1 MSVFLPPETIT
12 VKRRK
17 RGAEDAPV
25 DFLRVEGS
33 KRSRNGEGSWV
44 YRLKQATDIVAPQP
58 TVPTIQTTKEG
69 DEKRRIIKPL
79 PRPRSQRMTPQPG
92 ASPIIEPTSTSQTTK
107 ATEPTLRRFH
117 LSKTIVSQASTSG
130 PVSKKRASTV
140 IFVERNSKRKSLH
153 ENQTLEQSRSVNAHN
168 GPAAVQPKPSTGY
181 TYQEPP
187 PADPNDTGVKR
198 SYKRPG
204 TRRFQPSAESKPG
217 STHPAL
223 PPSLVNRNVNVDM
236 DQLAQEMDAY
246 TLSAITSH
254 LSKLDEASAKAAE
267 RKAKFKPKA
276 PALRYAQRHPEA
288 AAAAA
293 RTKEV
298 APQATAA
305 AAAAAAPMD
314 DDMDIEMLDT
324 SDDDDYVV
332 EEYYR
337 VPASR
342 LNEEEVAAT
351 QVGLLV
357 FDSEPDKIDF
367 FFGAEEDDEF
377 EFPEDEDDENHENYY
392 AADYPDED
400 LEWDDELDRNPY
412 EYVTGNA
419 SDREEF
425 DAELDD
431 NDDDDFVNADE
442 RFMDHVWQT
451 SNEMADMV
459 AYARGYDGDR
469 PEPAVAGFPRGF
481 PYE

>member
-33 KRSRNGEGSWV
+33 KRSRNGEGTWV
-44 YRLKQATDIVAPQP
+44 YRLKQATDIIAPQP
-58 TVPTIQTTKEG
+58 TIPTIQTTKEG

-79 PRPRSQRMTPQPG
+79 PRPRSQRITPQPDVTP
-92 ASPIIEPTSTSQTTK
+92 STEPTQ
-107 ATEPTLRRFH
+107 ATEPTKESTLRRFH
-117 LSKTIVSQASTSG
+117 LSKTIVSQATTSG
-130 PVSKKRASTV
+130 PVSKKRANTA
-140 IFVERNSKRKSLH
+140 IFVERSSKRKSLH
-153 ENQTLEQSRSVNAHN
+153 ENQALEQSKPTSLQN

-204 TRRFQPSAESKPG
+204 TRRFQPPAESSKPG
-217 STHPAL
+217 AHPAL

-276 PALRYAQRHPEA
+276 PALRYAQRHSEA

-293 RTKEV
+293 PTKEA

-305 AAAAAAPMD
+305 APVD
-314 DDMDIEMLDT
+314 DDMDIDMMDT
-324 SDDDDYVV
+324 SDDDEYVI

-342 LNEEEVAAT
+342 LNEEEVTAT

-357 FDSEPDKIDF
+357 FDSEPDKTEF
-367 FFGAEEDDEF
+367 FFGTEEDDEY

-431 NDDDDFVNADE
+431 NDDDDFVKADE

>member
-1 MSVFLPPETIT
+1 MSVFLPPQTIT
-12 VKRRK
+12 VKRK

-25 DFLRVEGS
+25 QFLRVESS
-33 KRSRNGEGSWV
+33 KRSRNPEGNWV
-44 YRLKQATDIVAPQP
+44 YRRKQESDIPAPQP

-79 PRPRSQRMTPQPG
+79 RRPRSQRITPQSD
-92 ASPIIEPTSTSQTTK
+92 AEPSTKPTN
-107 ATEPTLRRFH
+107 EPTLRRFH
-117 LSKTIVSQASTSG
+117 LSKNIVSQAATSG
-130 PVSKKRASTV
+130 PVTKKRASTAV
-140 IFVERNSKRKSLH
+140 FVERSSKRKSLH
-153 ENQTLEQSRSVNAHN
+153 SNQSLEQSKPANVQN

-187 PADPNDTGVKR
+187 PADPNDTGMKR
-198 SYKRPG
+198 SFKRPG
-204 TRRFQPSAESKPG
+204 TRRFQPPTESSRPG
-217 STHPAL
+217 AHPAL

-254 LSKLDEASAKAAE
+254 LSRLDEASVKDGE
-267 RKAKFKPKA
+267 RKSKFKPKA

-288 AAAAA
+288 AAAPATQAA
-293 RTKEV
+293 SASPSV
-298 APQATAA
+298 QP
-305 AAAAAAPMD
+305 PVDD

-324 SDDDDYVV
+324 SDDDDYVI

-342 LNEEEVAAT
+342 LNEEEVEAM

-357 FDSEPDKIDF
+357 FDSEPDKIEF
-367 FFGAEEDDEF
+367 FFGTEEDDEYD
-377 EFPEDEDDENHENYY
+377 FPEDEDDENHENYY

-412 EYVTGNA
+412 DYRTGNA

-431 NDDDDFVNADE
+431 NDDDDFVEADE

>member
-1 MSVFLPPETIT
+1 MSGYLPPETIT

-17 RGAEDAPV
+17 RSAEDAPV

-33 KRSRNGEGSWV
+33 KRSKNGAGSWV
-44 YRLKQATDIVAPQP
+44 YQRKQEPKITSPEP

-79 PRPRSQRMTPQPG
+79 PRPRSQKITPQPDG
-92 ASPIIEPTSTSQTTK
+92 TPSNEPTK
-107 ATEPTLRRFH
+107 EPTLRRFH
-117 LSKTIVSQASTSG
+117 LSKSIVSQTSTSG
-130 PVSKKRASTV
+130 PVSKKRASTAV
-140 IFVERNSKRKSLH
+140 FVERSAKRKSLH
-153 ENQTLEQSRSVNAHN
+153 DNQALEQPKTTNIQNAPTSVQH
-168 GPAAVQPKPSTGY
+168 KPSTGY

-204 TRRFQPSAESKPG
+204 TRRIQHLTDSSKPAA
-217 STHPAL
+217 HPAL
-223 PPSLVNRNVNVDM
+223 PASLVNRNVNVDM

-254 LSKLDEASAKAAE
+254 LSKLDEEKSKAAE
-267 RKAKFKPKA
+267 KKAKFKPKV
-276 PALRYAQRHPEA
+276 PALRYAQRHPETA
-288 AAAAA
+288 AAP
-293 RTKEV
+293 T
-298 APQATAA
+298 PTTQATAA
-305 AAAAAAPMD
+305 STPSQPTMD
-314 DDMDIEMLDT
+314 DDIDIDMMET
-324 SDDDDYVV
+324 SDDEYII

-342 LNEEEVAAT
+342 LNEDEVSAT

-357 FDSEPDKIDF
+357 FDSEPDKIEF
-367 FFGAEEDDEF
+367 FFGAEEDDEY

-431 NDDDDFVNADE
+431 NDGDFDRDFVEADE
-442 RFMDHVWQT
+442 RFMDHVWRT

-459 AYARGYDGDR
+459 AYARGYEGDR

>member
-12 VKRRK
+12 VKRK

-25 DFLRVEGS
+25 EFLRVEGS
-33 KRSRNGEGSWV
+33 KRSRNLNGEGSWV
-44 YRLKQATDIVAPQP
+44 YRRKQETDNTNSQP
-58 TVPTIQTTKEG
+58 AVPTIQTTQEG

-79 PRPRSQRMTPQPG
+79 PRPRSQIISPKPDATP
-92 ASPIIEPTSTSQTTK
+92 S
-107 ATEPTLRRFH
+107 TEPTNEPALRRFH
-117 LSKTIVSQASTSG
+117 LSKSIVSQAATSG
-130 PVSKKRASTV
+130 PVSKKRTSTAV
-140 IFVERNSKRKSLH
+140 FVERSAKRKSLH
-153 ENQTLEQSRSVNAHN
+153 DNQPLEQSKPANVQN

-181 TYQEPP
+181 TYQAPP
-187 PADPNDTGVKR
+187 PADPNGTGAKR
-198 SYKRPG
+198 SFRRPG
-204 TRRFQPSAESKPG
+204 TRRSQPADESKAG
-217 STHPAL
+217 TSHPAL

-236 DQLAQEMDAY
+236 DQLAQDMDAY

-254 LSKLDEASAKAAE
+254 LSKLDEASAKEAE
-267 RKAKFKPKA
+267 KKSKFKPKA

-293 RTKEV
+293 
-298 APQATAA
+298 PATQAA
-305 AAAAAAPMD
+305 ASTSAQPPVD
-314 DDMDIEMLDT
+314 DDVDIEMLDT
-324 SDDDDYVV
+324 SDDEDYVI
-332 EEYYR
+332 EQYYR

-357 FDSEPDKIDF
+357 FDSEPDKIEF
-367 FFGAEEDDEF
+367 FFGTEDDDEY

-412 EYVTGNA
+412 EYRTGNA

-431 NDDDDFVNADE
+431 NDDDDFVEADE

-451 SNEMADMV
+451 SSEMADMV
-459 AYARGYDGDR
+459 TYARGYDGDR